1 MAIDKLIPQYLSS
14 DTDQKLVKSVEM
26 TDNLNIRVS
35 NDDEGT
41 AGVVKNIKGTE
52 VVGAKNA
59 SDVYPDGDNRVVGS
73 VANEKNKEILF
84 LLWNSFNNHGIYR
97 LDMTSGKY
105 QKLYEDSVLNF
116 RKFSYADCDV
126 VVNDKDET
134 LLFFT
139 DGINPP
145 MKVNVQRLIS
155 GDYPS
160 SLTTGTDYQKLL
172 SLTVA
177 KQPPLQAPTYN
188 VKNNPN
194 VEGESRIKS
203 SNYQFAYK
211 YVYKDGEHSA
221 LSPYSSLT
229 LSNAQLVDGYNTDD
243 QKNFFNQIDVNVN
256 TSVGDVEKILV
267 YARRINGEF
276 FEIAELENSNSST
289 TKKVEFTDNIIGTYL
304 SQDEQN
310 KIYDNVPQRAKAQT
324 IAANRLMYGSYEE
337 GYDNID
343 VDAELT
349 PNYHAQPT
357 IYDLTVTVSNYG
369 GNGSYRDFRI
379 DYTDIPA
386 SVTSDS
392 KLMLNFFI
400 DFEDVL
406 IAGDTTEHISL
417 GSGELNVIY
426 RHKTDNTDRR
436 LKSFGVSSIRGI
448 GSVSNVL
455 NAIWGTLTGVG
466 PNFDP
471 GITMTT
477 EGLQVKELIDVPSG
491 TTKQAIRNLVESRL
505 ESKEYTIFL
514 NPSNGERRFSTLNTG
529 GSTPFNIESASFK
542 GSMRV
547 EIDKFSGGSNVD
559 TYRLKGKS
567 AELQIHEFTDSAG
580 RVTEIVRTN
589 KIRLDS
595 TNERFF
601 FVDATLLVGSC
612 SLFTKL
618 TGDRAFK
625 SGASHELGIV
635 YYDDRGRTSGVQE
648 IGDTYVKHLNDRSD
662 ENDLDGKS
670 SIVMRIKHNAPS
682 WARRWMPVYTGK
694 GNIDLKFQYGVKGA
708 FIPTN
713 NIERSTVFSSE
724 ENIYISLNSL
734 FNKEGS
740 YTKSSKAL
748 IDYKFEEGD
757 RLRVIKYGDDQ
768 RTTYEF
774 NVVDYVTLVDDD
786 TSNPILRK
794 ITENAKDATTG
805 DFLVIKD
812 NPNAT
817 NFNYDAVAKNTS
829 KWFEDCIVEVY
840 KDLKDREEVVYY
852 EIGKS
857 YSINSGTHDDERT
870 ATTFSAT
877 VASNSNGIA
886 KVTGSTVKVF
896 KGDIIQTGSSF
907 LTVGNVYQN
916 GTTYTFYA
924 IDKNVTP
931 LAVGSYNFT
940 VTNPDTVIDL
950 SLGDIYFRVRSCIV
964 STSQIN
970 TLTFT
975 NLSSQN
981 SKTEFI
987 EDYSVSDF
995 FKSKR
1000 TSIGRPFA
1008 YIPEARTM
1016 HRKATITY
1024 SDAYLIDS
1032 DRMNLSSFNLS
1043 LANWLDL
1050 DITNGSVQSLINRN
1064 EALTVIQQNKACQI
1078 PVNRNLIE
1086 YAGGGSNLAVSRN
1099 VLGNPSY
1106 YAGNFGTSNPESVVS
1121 RFGVVYYA
1129 DATAGKII
1137 RLSADGITPIS
1148 EKGMDSFFENKFKNL
1163 IANTEK
1169 VRVVGGFDPDNDEYI
1184 VTVEPVFS
1192 SSLTIGT
1199 DVSDIPVD
1207 ADAEF
1212 TIQGI
1217 TYTSQTVLWN
1227 IWGNVWNT
1235 FCGDWD
1241 EVGNGV
1247 VFVDSVFTPQS
1258 ILVDSSYLGS
1268 TATIDILVT
1277 NSSYSFSAIG
1287 QLNLSNGQLTLPS
1300 TTCEGDSITIGSATE
1315 VETGFTIAYK
1325 HKDGRWGSKYS
1336 FKPTN
1341 YVNIN
1346 NELYSFFETD
1356 SGIMWKHNVNDTRN
1370 NFYGTQY
1377 DSELEVVANFNPS
1390 MIKVY
1395 EAMGIEGNG
1404 SWSGTLTTSDQSTT
1418 IGTSDFDTR
1427 EGHRYAMI
1435 PRDTLKSTGHQIYLG
1450 KVATSGVSGDKVTF
1464 TTPINKIP
1472 FVVGDI
1478 LKTASGS
1485 TLTGTGAEISGIDG
1499 RKTIQCV
1506 ATVSNISDGDD
1517 IFVEHT
1523 SRVDGDPMRD
1533 VFLKIK
1539 LTSSDT
1545 AAFEVHGI
1553 SVSYDR
1559 SRLHNDRVN

>member
-1 MAIDKLIPQYLSS
+1 MAIDKLIPQYLNS

-41 AGVVKNIKGTE
+41 EGVIKNVKGTE
-52 VVGAKNA
+52 VVGAKTA
-59 SDVYPDGDNRVVGS
+59 SDVYPSGDNRVIGA

-84 LLWNSFNNHGIYR
+84 LLWNSNTNHGIYR
-97 LDMTSGKY
+97 LDMTTGKY
-105 QKLYEDSVLNF
+105 QKLYQDSVLNF
-116 RKFSYADCDV
+116 KKYSYAKCDV

-139 DGINPP
+139 DGENPP
-145 MKVNVQRLIS
+145 MKVNIQRLIS

-160 SLTTGTDYQKLL
+160 SLTTGTDYEKLL

-194 VEGESRIKS
+194 VNGDSRIKS
-203 SNYQFAYK
+203 NNYQFAYK
-211 YVYKDGEHSA
+211 YVYRDGEHSA

-229 LSNAQLVDGYNTDD
+229 ISNAQLVDGYNTEA

-256 TSVGDVEKILV
+256 TSVADVEKILV
-267 YARRINGEF
+267 YARRVGGQF
-276 FEIAELENSNSST
+276 FEIAELENSYASS

-304 SQDEQN
+304 SLDEQN
-310 KIYDNVPQRAKAQT
+310 KVYDNVPQVAKSQV
-324 IAANRLMYGSYEE
+324 IAGNRLMYGSYKE
-337 GYDNID
+337 GYENID
-343 VDAELT
+343 VDGSLVA
-349 PNYHAQPT
+349 NYHAQPT
-357 IYDLTVTVSNYG
+357 IYDLDITIKTYG
-369 GNGSYRDFRI
+369 GTGSYRDFDI
-379 DYTDIPA
+379 DYTALPS
-386 SVTSDS
+386 SVSKDS

-406 IAGDTTEHISL
+406 IAGASNEHISL
-417 GSGELNVIY
+417 DTDELQIIY
-426 RHKTDNTDRR
+426 QHKTDNTDTKFNQ
-436 LKSFGVSSIRGI
+436 LDIASIRGVGI
-448 GSVSNVL
+448 VSNAL
-455 NAIWGTLTGVG
+455 NAIWGTLTGIGVD
-466 PNFDP
+466 FDP
-471 GITMTT
+471 GLTMTT
-477 EGLQVKELIDVPSG
+477 EGLQIKELIDVPSG
-491 TTKQAIRNLVESRL
+491 STKTDIRNLVKSRL
-505 ESKEYTIFL
+505 QSKDYNIFL
-514 NPSNGERRFSTLNTG
+514 NPNNDARRFSFLTTG
-529 GSTPFNIESASFK
+529 GSTPFTVESASFK
-542 GSMRV
+542 GRMNV
-547 EIDKFSGGSNVD
+547 GIDLNSNSGQVD
-559 TYRLKGKS
+559 TYRLQGKS
-567 AELQIHEFTDSAG
+567 AELQIYEFTDSAG
-580 RVTEIVRTN
+580 RVAKIVNTN
-589 KIRLDS
+589 KFRLDS

-601 FVDATLLVGSC
+601 FVNATLLEGSC
-612 SLFTKL
+612 SLFTNIV
-618 TGDRAFK
+618 GDRAFK

-635 YYDDRGRTSGVQE
+635 YYDDRGRASGVQE
-648 IGDTYVKHLNDRSD
+648 LGDVYVNHLNDRS
-662 ENDLDGKS
+662 EESDLDGKAS
-670 SIVMRIKHNAPS
+670 VVMRIKHSAPS
-682 WARRWMPVYTGK
+682 WARRWMPVYTGQ

-734 FNKEGS
+734 FNKDGS
-740 YTKSSKAL
+740 YTKSSNAL

-757 RLRVIKYGDDQ
+757 KLRIIKYGNNA
-768 RTTYEF
+768 RTTQEF
-774 NVVDYVTLVDDD
+774 KVVDFVTLTADEA
-786 TSNPILRK
+786 TNPILEK
-794 ITENAKDATTG
+794 ITENASDATTG

-817 NFNYDAVAKNTS
+817 SFNYDAVAKNTS
-829 KWFEDCIVEVY
+829 KWFENCIVEVY
-840 KDLKDREEVVYY
+840 RDLKDKEEDVYY

-857 YSINSGTHDDERT
+857 YSISSGVHSDDRVTTTPTIDITKRTGTIEFNSTD
-870 ATTFSAT
+870 
-877 VASNSNGIA
+877 II
-886 KVTGSTVKVF
+886 F
-896 KGDIIQTGSSF
+896 KGDVLSGTNIDLTVLNVYEQDGVYYAYAENNAAVAPPSGSSS
-907 LTVGNVYQN
+907 V
-916 GTTYTFYA
+916 
-924 IDKNVTP
+924 
-931 LAVGSYNFT
+931 T
-940 VTNPDTVIDL
+940 VTNPDSVIQINQ
-950 SLGDIYFRVRSCIV
+950 GDVYFRVRNCVV

-975 NLSSQN
+975 NLASQN
-981 SKTEFI
+981 SRTEFI

-1000 TSIGRPFA
+1000 SSVGRPFA

-1016 HRKATITY
+1016 HRKAAITY

-1043 LANWLDL
+1043 LANWIDL
-1050 DITNGSVQSLINRN
+1050 DITNGSVEAMVNRN
-1064 EALTVIQQNKACQI
+1064 EALTVIQQNKSSQI
-1078 PVNRNLIE
+1078 PIGRNLVE
-1086 YAGGGSNLAVSRN
+1086 YAGGGSNLAVSKN

-1106 YAGNFGTSNPESVVS
+1106 YAGEFGTSNPESVVH
-1121 RFGVVYYA
+1121 RFGVVYYV
-1129 DATAGKII
+1129 DAKAGKVI

-1148 EKGMDSFFENKFKNL
+1148 EKGMDSFFEDKFKTL
-1163 IANTEK
+1163 LSSTEK
-1169 VRVVGGFDPDNDEYI
+1169 IRVVGGFDPDNDEYL
-1184 VTVEPVFS
+1184 VTVEPVYNS
-1192 SSLTIGT
+1192 RLTIGS
-1199 DVSDIPVD
+1199 DIVDIPVD
-1207 ADAEF
+1207 ANAEF

-1227 IWGNVWNT
+1227 VWGNVWNT

-1241 EVGNGV
+1241 DVSNGV

-1277 NSSYSFSAIG
+1277 DSSYSFSAIG
-1287 QLNLSNGQLTLPS
+1287 QLNLSNGQLTLPA
-1300 TTCEGDSITIGSATE
+1300 TTCAGDSITIGEATTAE
-1315 VETGFTIAYK
+1315 EGFTIAYK
-1325 HKDGRWGSKYS
+1325 HKDGVWGSKYS
-1336 FKPTN
+1336 FKPTS

-1346 NELYSFFETD
+1346 NELYSFYDAPT
-1356 SGIMWKHNVNDTRN
+1356 GIMWKHNVNSTRN

-1377 DSELEVVANFNPS
+1377 DSMFEVVSNYSPS
-1390 MIKVY
+1390 MIKVF
-1395 EAMGIEGNG
+1395 EALGVEGNG
-1404 SWSGTLTTSDQSTT
+1404 TWSGVLNTSEQNTT

-1435 PRDTLKSTGHQIYLG
+1435 PRDTLISAGHQIYLG
-1450 KVATSGVSGDKVTF
+1450 KVDSVSNDTVVF
-1464 TTPINKIP
+1464 TTPVNRLP

-1485 TLTGTGAEISGIDG
+1485 TLTGTGMEISALTD
-1499 RKTIQCV
+1499 RKTIQCTT
-1506 ATVSNISDGDD
+1506 AISNIVAGDN

-1523 SRVDGDPMRD
+1523 SRIDGDPMRD

-1545 AAFEVHGI
+1545 SAFEVHAV

>member
-1 MAIDKLIPQYLSS
+1 MAIDKLIPQYLNS

-41 AGVVKNIKGTE
+41 EGVIKNVKGTE
-52 VVGAKNA
+52 VVGAKTA
-59 SDVYPDGDNRVVGS
+59 SDAYPSGDNRVIGA

-84 LLWNSFNNHGIYR
+84 LLWNSNTNHGIYR
-97 LDMTSGKY
+97 LDMTTGKY
-105 QKLYEDSVLNF
+105 QKLYQDSVLNF
-116 RKFSYADCDV
+116 KKYSYAKCDV

-139 DGINPP
+139 DGENPP
-145 MKVNVQRLIS
+145 MKVNIQRLIS

-160 SLTTGTDYQKLL
+160 SLTTGTDYEKLL

-194 VEGESRIKS
+194 VNGDSRIKS
-203 SNYQFAYK
+203 NNYQFAYK

-229 LSNAQLVDGYNTDD
+229 ISNAQLVDGYNTEA
-243 QKNFFNQIDVNVN
+243 QKNFFNQIDVNVS
-256 TSVGDVEKILV
+256 TSVADVEKILV
-267 YARRINGEF
+267 YARRVGGQF
-276 FEIAELENSNSST
+276 FEIAELENSYVSS

-304 SQDEQN
+304 SLDEQN
-310 KIYDNVPQRAKAQT
+310 KVYDNVPQVAKSQV
-324 IAANRLMYGSYEE
+324 IAGNRLMYGSYKE
-337 GYDNID
+337 GYENID
-343 VDAELT
+343 VDGLLVA
-349 PNYHAQPT
+349 NYHAQPT
-357 IYDLTVTVSNYG
+357 IYDLNITVSNYG
-369 GNGSYRDFRI
+369 GDGSYRDFRI
-379 DYTDIPA
+379 DYTSLPS
-386 SVTSDS
+386 SVSKDS

-417 GSGELNVIY
+417 GANELNVIY
-426 RHKTDNTDRR
+426 KHKTDDTDRK
-436 LKSFGVSSIRGI
+436 LKSFSVSSIRGI
-448 GSVSNVL
+448 GAVSNIL
-455 NAIWGTLTGVG
+455 QAIWGTLTGIGVS
-466 PNFDP
+466 FDP

-491 TTKQAIRNLVESRL
+491 TTKQGIRDLVESRL

-547 EIDKFSGGSNVD
+547 EIDRLSSTSNID

-567 AELQIHEFTDSAG
+567 ADLQIYEFTDSAG

-601 FVDATLLVGSC
+601 FVDATLLEGSC
-612 SLFTKL
+612 SLFTNIV
-618 TGDRAFK
+618 GDRAFK

-635 YYDDRGRTSGVQE
+635 YYDDRGRASGVQE
-648 IGDTYVKHLNDRSD
+648 LGDVYVNHLNDRSE
-662 ENDLDGKS
+662 ENDLDGKAS
-670 SIVMRIKHNAPS
+670 VVMRIKHNAPS
-682 WARRWMPVYTGK
+682 WARRWMPVYTGQ

-734 FNKEGS
+734 FNKDGS
-740 YTKSSKAL
+740 YTKSSNAL

-757 RLRVIKYGDDQ
+757 KLRIIKYGNNE
-768 RTTYEF
+768 RTTQEF
-774 NVVDYVTLVDDD
+774 KVVDFVTLTTDDA
-786 TSNPILRK
+786 TNPILEK
-794 ITENAKDATTG
+794 ITENASDATTG

-812 NPNAT
+812 NPDAT
-817 NFNYDAVAKNTS
+817 SFNYDAVAKNTS
-829 KWFEDCIVEVY
+829 KWFQNCIVEVY
-840 KDLKDREEVVYY
+840 RDLKDKEEDVYY

-857 YSINSGTHDDERT
+857 YSINSGVHSDDRT
-870 ATTFSAT
+870 TTTPTIDITKRTGTIEF
-877 VASNSNGIA
+877 NSTDII
-886 KVTGSTVKVF
+886 F
-896 KGDIIQTGSSF
+896 KGDILSGTNIDLTVLNVYEEDGVYYAYAENNAAVAPPSGSSS
-907 LTVGNVYQN
+907 V
-916 GTTYTFYA
+916 
-924 IDKNVTP
+924 
-931 LAVGSYNFT
+931 T
-940 VTNPDTVIDL
+940 VTNPDSVIQI
-950 SLGDIYFRVRSCIV
+950 SQGDVYFRVRNCVV

-975 NLSSQN
+975 NLASQN
-981 SKTEFI
+981 SRTEFI

-1000 TSIGRPFA
+1000 SSIGRPFA

-1016 HRKATITY
+1016 HRKAAITY

-1043 LANWLDL
+1043 LANWIDL
-1050 DITNGSVQSLINRN
+1050 DITNGSVEAMVNRN
-1064 EALTVIQQNKACQI
+1064 EALTVIQQNKASQI
-1078 PVNRNLIE
+1078 PIGRNLVE
-1086 YAGGGSNLAVSRN
+1086 YAGGGSNLAVSKN

-1106 YAGNFGTSNPESVVS
+1106 YAGEFGTSNPESVVH
-1121 RFGVVYYA
+1121 RFGVVYYV
-1129 DATAGKII
+1129 DAKAGKVI

-1148 EKGMDSFFENKFKNL
+1148 EKGMDSFFEDKFKTL
-1163 IANTEK
+1163 LSSTEK
-1169 VRVVGGFDPDNDEYI
+1169 IRVVGGFDPDNDEYL
-1184 VTVEPVFS
+1184 VTVEPVYNS
-1192 SSLTIGT
+1192 RLTIGS
-1199 DVSDIPVD
+1199 DIVDIPVD
-1207 ADAEF
+1207 ANAEF

-1227 IWGNVWNT
+1227 VWGNVWNT

-1241 EVGNGV
+1241 DVSNGV

-1258 ILVDSSYLGS
+1258 ILVDSSYLGNTS
-1268 TATIDILVT
+1268 TINVLVT
-1277 NSSYSFSAIG
+1277 DSTYSFSAIG
-1287 QLNLSNGQLTLPS
+1287 QLNLSNGQLTLPA
-1300 TTCEGDSITIGSATE
+1300 TTCAGDSITIGEATTAE
-1315 VETGFTIAYK
+1315 EGFTIAYK
-1325 HKDGRWGSKYS
+1325 HKDGVWGSKYS
-1336 FKPTN
+1336 FKPTS

-1346 NELYSFFETD
+1346 NELYSFYDAAT
-1356 SGIMWKHNVNDTRN
+1356 GIMWKHNVNETRN

-1377 DSELEVVANFNPS
+1377 DSMFEVVSNYSPS

-1395 EAMGIEGNG
+1395 EALGIEGNG
-1404 SWSGTLTTSDQSTT
+1404 TWSGVLNTSEQNTT
-1418 IGTSDFDTR
+1418 IGTTDFDTR

-1435 PRDTLKSTGHQIYLG
+1435 PRDTLISAGHQIYLG
-1450 KVATSGVSGDKVTF
+1450 KVDSVSNDTVVF
-1464 TTPINKIP
+1464 TTPVNRLP

-1485 TLTGTGAEISGIDG
+1485 TLTGTGMEISTLTD
-1499 RKTIQCV
+1499 RKTIQCTT
-1506 ATVSNISDGDD
+1506 AISNIIAGDN

-1523 SRVDGDPMRD
+1523 SRIDGDPMRD

-1545 AAFEVHGI
+1545 SAFEVHAV